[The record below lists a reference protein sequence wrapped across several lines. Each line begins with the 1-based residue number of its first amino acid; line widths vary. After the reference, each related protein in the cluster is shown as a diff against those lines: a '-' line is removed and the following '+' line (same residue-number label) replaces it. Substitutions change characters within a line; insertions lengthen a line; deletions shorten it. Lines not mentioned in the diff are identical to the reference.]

1 MSQPVNHTQ
10 RPSSGLSPFERD
22 IADQAGALRAI
33 AQSAPGPGL
42 AALAGGRYDRIILTG
57 MGSSHFAGLP
67 LWRSLVAAGYP
78 AWWIDSG
85 QLLDSPQLI
94 TPASL
99 LIASSQSGA
108 SGEVAALLRRIADG
122 GRPAA
127 VIGITNDPASP
138 LARHA
143 DHLIL
148 LHSGPEAT
156 VSTKSYLNTLAAL
169 DQLAP
174 RLTGTPAGDVWDT
187 VKAVE
192 GFRRPSALDD
202 IAAGFVSAPGA
213 RLVFVGFGD
222 QAATALYAGLIT
234 KEAAKIPAEG
244 YIGGQFRHGPLE
256 LAGPGLTA
264 VLFGG
269 DASARAS
276 LRQLGGELAASGST
290 VLTVGDLGVAAA
302 AELPASAECSS
313 AQLALG
319 AITAQYLAVAL
330 AKAKGITPGAFS
342 YGSKVTTAL

>member
-1 MSQPVNHTQ
+1 MNHTH
-10 RPSSGLSPFERD
+10 RSSSGLSPFERD

-33 AQSAPGPGL
+33 AQSAPEPGL
-42 AALAGGRYDRIILTG
+42 AALAAGRYDRIIVTG

-67 LWRSLVAAGYP
+67 LWRALVAAGHP

-108 SGEVAALLRRIADG
+108 SGEVAALLRRIDGG

-127 VIGITNDPASP
+127 VIGVTNDPASP
-138 LARHA
+138 LAQQA
-143 DHLIL
+143 DSLIL
-148 LHSGPEAT
+148 LHSGGEAT

-169 DQLAP
+169 DRLGSL
-174 RLTGTPAGDVWDT
+174 LTGRPAGDIWDT
-187 VKAVE
+187 VKAAE
-192 GFRRPSALDD
+192 GFRRPAALDD
-202 IAAGFVSAPGA
+202 IAAGFTSAPGA

-269 DASARAS
+269 DASARVS
-276 LRQLGGELAASGST
+276 LRQLGRDLVDSGST
-290 VLTVGDLGVAAA
+290 VLTVGDLGVAEAVELPAA
-302 AELPASAECSS
+302 AERSC

-319 AITAQYLAVAL
+319 AITVQYLAVAL